1 MTQASA
7 IVGIVA
13 AAGLVFSAGLR
24 AADPLVTGDYVEART
39 AEVFTGP
46 CIMGSEGEV
55 SGKEAIMAWRVSRGA
70 MNGVSLDGLAIVAV
84 VSGDRHL
91 SMHEFGAPAPKTI
104 KSVVMVD
111 SRATEAQQRALLS
124 LAKSLA
130 PTALGDVI
138 STRTVPIAFRKNKD
152 GLSVAAGPA
161 SLDVATE
168 FEHPN
173 TCGATRWFNTLSR
186 TDGSKPGLTRAQQWS
201 GPEFG
206 SQWTQYDRKSAFF
219 GTFSISQ

>member
-1 MTQASA
+1 MRQASA
-7 IVGIVA
+7 IVGVIA
-13 AAGLVFSAGLR
+13 AAGLVFSATVR

-91 SMHEFGAPAPKTI
+91 SMHEFGAPAPKSI

-111 SRATEAQQRALLS
+111 SRATQAQQRALIS

-130 PTALGDVI
+130 PDALGDVI
-138 STRTVPIAFRKNKD
+138 STKTVPIAFKKDKD
-152 GLSVAAGPA
+152 GMSVSAGAA

-186 TDGSKPGLTRAQQWS
+186 TEGSKPGLTRAQQWS
-201 GPEFG
+201 GSEFG
-206 SQWTQYDRKSAFF
+206 SQWTQYDRKSSFF
-219 GTFSISQ
+219 GTFAVTQ